1 MVRNLCFYKF
11 NVKVQKKFQQNKIK
25 KIPKKNLLII
35 KRKEEKMEKNSGTQ
49 EYYIWSMK
57 KINCGVRKKIK
68 LGSVLIYIGYPKIT
82 IIFFFKSFKSKN
94 SLHSYG

>member
-35 KRKEEKMEKNSGTQ
+35 KRKEEKMEKNSGTK

-57 KINCGVRKKIK
+57 KN
-68 LGSVLIYIGYPKIT
+68 
-82 IIFFFKSFKSKN
+82 
-94 SLHSYG
+94 